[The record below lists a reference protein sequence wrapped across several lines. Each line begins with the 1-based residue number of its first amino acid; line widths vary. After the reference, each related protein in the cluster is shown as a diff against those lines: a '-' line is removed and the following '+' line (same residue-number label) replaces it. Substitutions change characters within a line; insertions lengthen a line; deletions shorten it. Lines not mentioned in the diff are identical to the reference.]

1 MTGLLIFMSLGKC
14 LHLGKCLPLRQLQ
27 VFCLFFICLSTRISE
42 VKQFKKKSFNQV
54 ISCTNRSA
62 LTWV

>member
-14 LHLGKCLPLRQLQ
+14 LRLGKCLPLRQPQ

-42 VKQFKKKSFNQV
+42 VKQFLKKSFNQV

>member
-14 LHLGKCLPLRQLQ
+14 LCLGKCLPLRQPQ
-27 VFCLFFICLSTRISE
+27 VFCLFFIYLSTRISE
-42 VKQFKKKSFNQV
+42 VEQFKKKSFSQV

-62 LTWV
+62 LT